1 ITNYTD
7 LDHRTTTLL
16 THTLPNIIHPPI
28 LTTLIL
34 TPQRGATTYHEI
46 QNNLNENNNNEG
58 SVGEGVGVGVGQPQT
73 AN

>member
-1 ITNYTD
+1 

-28 LTTLIL
+28 LTTLNL

-46 QNNLNENNNNEG
+46 QNNLRNKNEDGGEG
-58 SVGEGVGVGVGQPQT
+58 SSGNGVGNGNVGVSQPQT

>member
-1 ITNYTD
+1 D

-28 LTTLIL
+28 LTTLNL

-46 QNNLNENNNNEG
+46 QNNLNNRNEAANNTNNSAVDG
-58 SVGEGVGVGVGQPQT
+58 SEPQP

>member
-1 ITNYTD
+1 NYTD

-28 LTTLIL
+28 LTTLNL

-46 QNNLNENNNNEG
+46 QNNNNNGNEAANNNENNNIHDSEP
-58 SVGEGVGVGVGQPQT
+58 QP